1 MNIITLD
8 DLNGRLLDGLE
19 FCAATYAL
27 FESVR
32 STPEGIERLR
42 LRSGNTEKRLLEELF
57 PICRYVQTYYRPG
70 RYISV
75 RWINGSQSFDAELHQ
90 KGDYIS
96 QGYYKAIVYLEA
108 TCAMHEHEHWIWKLL
123 GQGRG
128 VYAPEGIRKEKGKPV
143 ESEPVVFSNLE
154 HVSGFAP
161 IVASAIQRKAQIIYP
176 EGTSLVVECYLNSL
190 YTPEEWR
197 ILAENVE
204 SLLSAVPFQEV
215 LLVDGATERATPLA
229 LRRSY

>member
-1 MNIITLD
+1 MNTPGLCDLD
-8 DLNGRLLDGLE
+8 GKLLDGLQ
-19 FCAATYAL
+19 FCAITYAL

-42 LRSGNTEKRLLEELF
+42 LRSSNTEKRLLEELL

-75 RWINGSQSFDAELHQ
+75 RWVNGSQSFDAELHQ

-96 QGYYKAIVYLEA
+96 QGHYKPLAYLEA
-108 TCAMHEHEHWIWKLL
+108 TCAMHQNEHWIWKLL
-123 GQGRG
+123 GQGRAAF
-128 VYAPEGIRKEKGKPV
+128 APEGIRKERGKPV

-161 IVASAIQRKAQIIYP
+161 IVASAIQKKAQIGYP

-190 YTPEEWR
+190 YMPDEWR
-197 ILAENVE
+197 TLVREVE
-204 SLLSAVPFQEV
+204 SLLPAVPFREV

-229 LRRSY
+229 LPR

>member
-1 MNIITLD
+1 MNTLTLV
-8 DLNGRLLDGLE
+8 DLDGKLLDGLE
-19 FCAATYAL
+19 FCATAYAL

-32 STPEGIERLR
+32 STPGGIERLR
-42 LRSGNTEKRLLEELF
+42 LRSGNTEKRLLEELL

-75 RWINGSQSFDAELHQ
+75 RWVNGSQSFDAELHQ

-96 QGYYKAIVYLEA
+96 QGYYEPVAYLEA
-108 TCAMHEHEHWIWKLL
+108 TCAMHQNEHWIWKLL

-128 VYAPEGIRKEKGKPV
+128 AYAPEGIRKGRGKPV

-161 IVASAIQRKAQIIYP
+161 IVASAIQKKAQIAYP
-176 EGTSLVVECYLNSL
+176 DGTSLVVECYLNSL
-190 YTPEEWR
+190 YLPDEWR
-197 ILAENVE
+197 TLIGEVE
-204 SLLSAVPFQEV
+204 SMLSTVPFREV

-229 LRRSY
+229 LPR